1 MKPIG
6 RRILSGLLLG
16 LLSLPAYSGTRIE
29 SLYVPGPN
37 LELEGRWL
45 SPYARAS
52 SDPAQ
57 ASLFVAESAF
67 KEMLLTIPPAFIGKN
82 VRIFLI
88 IPPQT
93 PGIAGPA
100 GLEVQWRTQGVFL
113 PGTAR
118 PGERV
123 LFFQG
128 VIQQSPL
135 RDLIAYTFR
144 VDARYN
150 SGQIRF
156 DPIYEIE
163 ER

>member
-1 MKPIG
+1 MKHIG
-6 RRILSGLLLG
+6 LRILSGLLLG
-16 LLSLPAYSGTRIE
+16 LLSLPTLAGTRIE
-29 SLYVPGPN
+29 SRYVPGPN
-37 LELEGRWL
+37 LDLQGRWQ
-45 SPYARAS
+45 SPNARAIT
-52 SDPAQ
+52 DPAR
-57 ASLFVAESAF
+57 ANLFVAESAF
-67 KEMLLTIPPAFIGKN
+67 TQMQLTIPAAFIGKN
-82 VRIFLI
+82 VRIFLVM
-88 IPPQT
+88 PPQT
-93 PGIAGPA
+93 PGITGPA

-128 VIQQSPL
+128 VIQQSLL

-150 SGQIRF
+150 NGQVRF
-156 DPIYEIE
+156 DPVYEIE

>member
-1 MKPIG
+1 MKRIG
-6 RRILSGLLLG
+6 RRIVSGLLLG
-16 LLSLPAYSGTRIE
+16 LLSLPALSGTRIE

-37 LELEGRWL
+37 LDLQGRWL

-52 SDPAQ
+52 TDSAQ
-57 ASLFVAESAF
+57 ANLFVAESAF

-93 PGIAGPA
+93 PGIAGSA

-113 PGTAR
+113 PGNAR

-150 SGQIRF
+150 NGQIRF

>member
-1 MKPIG
+1 MHIG
-6 RRILSGLLLG
+6 YRLLSGLLLG
-16 LLSLPAYSGTRIE
+16 LLSLPALAGMRIE
-29 SLYVPGPN
+29 SRYVPGPN
-37 LELEGRWL
+37 LDLQARWL
-45 SPYARAS
+45 VPRPRATT
-52 SDPAQ
+52 DPAQ
-57 ASLFVAESAF
+57 ASLMVAESAF
-67 KEMLLTIPPAFIGKN
+67 TEMLLTIPADFIGKN

-88 IPPQT
+88 MPPQT

-100 GLEVQWRTQGVFL
+100 GMEAEWRTQGVFL
-113 PGTAR
+113 PGKAR

-128 VIQQSPL
+128 VIKQSPL

-150 SGQIRF
+150 TGHVRF

>member
-1 MKPIG
+1 MMRIG
-6 RRILSGLLLG
+6 RRLSWGLLLG
-16 LLSLPAYSGTRIE
+16 LLSLPALAGTRIE
-29 SLYVPGPN
+29 SRYVPGPN
-37 LELEGRWL
+37 LDLQARWL
-45 SPYARAS
+45 VPNARPNA
-52 SDPAQ
+52 DPRQ
-57 ASLFVAESAF
+57 ANLFVAESAF
-67 KEMLLTIPPAFIGKN
+67 TEMFLDIPAAFIGKN

-88 IPPQT
+88 MPQQT
-93 PGIAGPA
+93 PGIAGPTGMEA
-100 GLEVQWRTQGVFL
+100 EWRTQGVFL
-113 PGTAR
+113 PGSAR

-144 VDARYN
+144 MDARYN
-150 SGQIRF
+150 TGQVRF

>member
-1 MKPIG
+1 MKRSD
-6 RRILSGLLLG
+6 RRILLGLLLG
-16 LLSLPAYSGTRIE
+16 LLALPALAGTRIE
-29 SLYVPGPN
+29 SLYIPGPN
-37 LELEGRWL
+37 LDLQARWL
-45 SPYARAS
+45 TPNARAS
-52 SDPAQ
+52 SDPAR
-57 ASLFVAESAF
+57 ANLFVAESAF
-67 KEMLLTIPPAFIGKN
+67 TEMLLTIPTNFIGKN
-82 VRIFLI
+82 VRVFLI
-88 IPPQT
+88 MPPQT

-100 GLEVQWRTQGVFL
+100 GLEVTWRTQGVFL

-144 VDARYN
+144 VDARYT
-150 SGQIRF
+150 SGQVRF

>member
-1 MKPIG
+1 MKRIG
-6 RRILSGLLLG
+6 HQILPGLLIG
-16 LLSLPAYSGTRIE
+16 LLSLAAAAGTRIE

-37 LELEGRWL
+37 LDLQARWL
-45 SPYARAS
+45 TPNTRASTDPARAN
-52 SDPAQ
+52 
-57 ASLFVAESAF
+57 LFVAESPF
-67 KEMLLTIPPAFIGKN
+67 TEMQLTIPATFIGKN

-88 IPPQT
+88 MPPQT
-93 PGIAGPA
+93 TGIAGPA
-100 GLEVQWRTQGVFL
+100 GMEVQWRTQGVFL

-128 VIQQSPL
+128 IIQQSLL

-144 VDARYN
+144 VDARYT